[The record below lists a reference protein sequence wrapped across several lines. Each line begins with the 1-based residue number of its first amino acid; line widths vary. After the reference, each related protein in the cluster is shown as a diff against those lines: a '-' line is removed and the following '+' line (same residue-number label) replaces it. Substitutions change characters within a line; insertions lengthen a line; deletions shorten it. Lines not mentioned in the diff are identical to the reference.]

1 MTGPRL
7 SEHDAGGA
15 GNAEGGHA
23 RVGCWNEVGEGKI
36 VPLSCHGAL
45 QELRADVSL
54 SVALAGNPNVGKSSV
69 FNRLTG
75 MGVATANYP
84 GKTVE
89 IQLAVTRLGNRQIGI
104 IDLPGTYA
112 LGGISEDQ
120 WVARQALLDGSP
132 DAVVLVLDATN
143 LARNLYLG
151 LQILDLGLPLVIALN
166 IVDQAEARGIRVN
179 AERLGEILGSPVVP
193 TVATR
198 GVGLDAVM
206 EAVVRRTSH
215 PAPLRAR
222 IRYSEDV
229 EAAIGKLERAL
240 APRADRPHR
249 LPARAI
255 AILLLEGDPE
265 FTAWLAAAADGDGLR
280 HLCDELAS
288 TLRDLRGEEPSLL
301 LARERHGL
309 AGLIA
314 SEVEHRERQ
323 RPILA
328 DRLWRLTTAPLTG
341 LPILLLALT
350 GIFTFLFVVGNWLST
365 GFSALWT
372 AYASPVIRWPLL
384 TLLGNNALARTL
396 LWGLDAGINAALAV
410 GIPYVLT
417 FYFLLALLEDSG
429 YLNAVAFLTDRLM
442 HKMGLHGRAMIPLV
456 AGAGCNV
463 PAILGTRVLGTMRER
478 IIASA
483 LVVLTPCS
491 ARTAVI
497 LGAVSLTAGWKAALA
512 IYAVTAGVAFLTG
525 IGLHRFLPG
534 SGTGLVMEMFPFR
547 RPGLFP
553 ILKKTWYRLHDFV
566 VVATPIILG
575 GSIVLGGLY
584 ETGLLWSFARP
595 LRPIMEGW
603 LGIPSVAGLALIVAV
618 LRKELALQL
627 LVTLAMAQYGAQA
640 SNLLT
645 FMRPDQIVVYALVNT
660 LYVPCVATISILAR
674 ELGWRRALLISGFTV
689 LLALVI
695 GGAARGIFRLFGY

>member
-1 MTGPRL
+1 MSLP
-7 SEHDAGGA
+7 
-15 GNAEGGHA
+15 
-23 RVGCWNEVGEGKI
+23 CQ
-36 VPLSCHGAL
+36 GAL
-45 QELRADVSL
+45 QVFRADVQL
-54 SVALAGNPNVGKSSV
+54 VIALAGNPNVGKSSI

-75 MGVATANYP
+75 MGVVTANYP

-89 IQLAVTRLGNRQIGI
+89 VQYGVTRLGDRPIGV

-112 LGGISEDQ
+112 LGGVSEDQ

-132 DAVVLVLDATN
+132 EAVVLVLDATN

-151 LQILDLGLPLVIALN
+151 LQLLDLGVPLVVALN
-166 IVDQAEARGIRVN
+166 VVDQAEARGLRVD
-179 AERLGEILGSPVVP
+179 AARLGEILGCPVFS

-198 GVGLDAVM
+198 GVGLEAVM
-206 EAVVRRTSH
+206 DAVVRRAAT
-215 PAPLRAR
+215 PLPLRTR

-240 APRADRPHR
+240 LPRADRPHQ
-249 LPARAI
+249 LPARAV
-255 AILLLEGDPE
+255 ALLLLEGDPE
-265 FTAWLAAAADGDGLR
+265 CTAWLAAAPEGETLR
-280 HLCDELAS
+280 HLCDELGLA
-288 TLRDLRGEEPSLL
+288 LRDLRGEEPTLL

-314 SEVEHRERQ
+314 AEVERQEER
-323 RPILA
+323 RPLLA

-341 LPILLLALT
+341 LPILLLALA
-350 GIFTFLFVVGNWLST
+350 GIFLFLFQVGDWLST
-365 GFSALWT
+365 AFSALWA
-372 AYASPVIRWPLL
+372 AYASPLIRWLFL
-384 TLLGNNALARTL
+384 TVLGDTALAHAL
-396 LWGLDAGINAALAV
+396 LWGFDAGINAALAV

-442 HKMGLHGRAMIPLV
+442 HKMGLHGRAMIPLI

-463 PAILGTRVLGTMRER
+463 PAIMGTRVLGTMRER
-478 IIASA
+478 IIAST

-497 LGAVSLTAGWKAALA
+497 LGAVSLTAGWKPALG
-512 IYAVTAGVAFLTG
+512 IYAVTAAMGLLTGVAM
-525 IGLHRFLPG
+525 HRFLPG
-534 SGTGLVMEMFPFR
+534 QSTGLVMEMFPFR
-547 RPGLFP
+547 RPGLGP
-553 ILKKTWYRLHDFV
+553 ILQKTWYRFREFV

-584 ETGLLWSFARP
+584 ETGLLWALARP

-603 LGIPSVAGLALIVAV
+603 LGIPAIAGITLIVAV

-627 LVTLAMAQYGAQA
+627 LVTLAIAQYGAQA

-645 FMRPDQIVVYALVNT
+645 FMRPNQIVVYALVNT
-660 LYVPCVATISILAR
+660 LYVPCIATISILGR
-674 ELGWRRALLISGFTV
+674 ELGWRRALAISGFTV
-689 LLALVI
+689 VLALLV
-695 GGAARGIFRLFGY
+695 GGAAHGVFTLFGG

>member
-1 MTGPRL
+1 MSLHCR
-7 SEHDAGGA
+7 
-15 GNAEGGHA
+15 
-23 RVGCWNEVGEGKI
+23 
-36 VPLSCHGAL
+36 GAL
-45 QELRADVSL
+45 QEFRADVQL
-54 SVALAGNPNVGKSSV
+54 VVALAGNPNVGKSSI

-89 IQLAVTRLGNRQIGI
+89 VQYGVTRLGDRQIGVF
-104 IDLPGTYA
+104 DLPGTYA
-112 LGGISEDQ
+112 LGGVSEDQ

-132 DAVVLVLDATN
+132 EAVVIVLDATN

-151 LQILDLGLPLVIALN
+151 LQLLDLGVPLVVALN
-166 IVDQAEARGIRVN
+166 VVDQAEARGLRVD
-179 AERLGEILGSPVVP
+179 AERLGEILGCPVIP

-198 GVGLDAVM
+198 GVGLEAVM
-206 EAVVRRTSH
+206 DAVVRRAE
-215 PAPLRAR
+215 APLPLRTR

-240 APRADRPHR
+240 MTRADRPHQ
-249 LPARAI
+249 LPSRAV
-255 AILLLEGDPE
+255 ALLLLEGDPE
-265 FTAWLAAAADGDGLR
+265 CVAWLAEAPEGDSLR
-280 HLCDELAS
+280 RLHDELVLA
-288 TLRDLRGEEPSLL
+288 LRDLRGEESALL
-301 LARERHGL
+301 LSRERHGL

-314 SEVEHRERQ
+314 AEVERQ
-323 RPILA
+323 EQRRPLLA

-341 LPILLLALT
+341 LPILLLVLT
-350 GIFTFLFVVGNWLST
+350 GIFVFLFQVGNWLST
-365 GFSALWT
+365 AFSGLWT
-372 AYASPVIRWPLL
+372 SYASPMIRWPFLAF
-384 TLLGNNALARTL
+384 LGDTALARSL
-396 LWGLDAGINAALAV
+396 LWGFDAGINAALAV

-442 HKMGLHGRAMIPLV
+442 HKMGLHGRAMIPLI

-463 PAILGTRVLGTMRER
+463 PAIMGTRVLGTMRER
-478 IIASA
+478 IIAST

-497 LGAVSLTAGWKAALA
+497 LGAVSLTAGWKPALG
-512 IYAVTAGVAFLTG
+512 IYAVTAATALLTG
-525 IGLHRFLPG
+525 MGMHRFLPG
-534 SGTGLVMEMFPFR
+534 RSTGLVMEMFPFR
-547 RPGLFP
+547 RPGLGP
-553 ILKKTWYRLHDFV
+553 ILQKTWYRFREFV

-584 ETGLLWSFARP
+584 ETGLLLALARP

-603 LGIPSVAGLALIVAV
+603 LGIPAVAGITLIVAI

-627 LVTLAMAQYGAQA
+627 LVTLAIAQYGAQA

-660 LYVPCVATISILAR
+660 LYVPCIATISILSR
-674 ELGWRRALLISGFTV
+674 ELGWRRALAISGFTV
-689 LLALVI
+689 VLALLV
-695 GGAARGIFRLFGY
+695 GGAARAVFTVFGI